1 MDHIILNRAHEESLS
16 TVDKLVLALHVI
28 LVHFFPFLLQIQGRF
43 NKNIELRPSSCTTR
57 TTLIMY
63 DKSKHS
69 LGYFLGLWD
78 PATFG
83 YLLPALGLWS
93 VITCNVNYA
102 IDNCKEGN
110 GIQTYS

>member
-1 MDHIILNRAHEESLS
+1 
-16 TVDKLVLALHVI
+16 
-28 LVHFFPFLLQIQGRF
+28 
-43 NKNIELRPSSCTTR
+43 
-57 TTLIMY
+57 MY

-110 GIQTYS
+110 GDPNL